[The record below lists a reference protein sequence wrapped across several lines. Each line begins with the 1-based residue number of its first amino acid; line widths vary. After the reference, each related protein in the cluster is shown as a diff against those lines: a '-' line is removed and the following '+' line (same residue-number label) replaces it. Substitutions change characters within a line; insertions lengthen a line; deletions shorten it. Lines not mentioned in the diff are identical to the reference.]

1 MYLLLADGW
10 IELLAR
16 GLTPERATLAAASW
30 KIPAAPAADKEE
42 TSEMG
47 AAKRAPS
54 SPSCPANR
62 IARGIKKK
70 P

>member
-42 TSEMG
+42 TSEHRQWELP
-47 AAKRAPS
+47 KERR
-54 SPSCPANR
+54 PAT
-62 IARGIKKK
+62 AVPPTG
-70 P
+70 